1 MAPTLVKPTV
11 SIGPGY
17 ILRAAL
23 GSAEPS
29 NTVSGSKFTD
39 SWDPAWVVQG
49 ATNEGNV
56 WSYQT
61 NVEGVM
67 AAEYFDALSWETES
81 REGTFAFAML
91 HISARSI
98 ITAHNGGSTTTSGSG
113 ATLKT
118 EVEPPDPG
126 SEVRCMLGWE
136 SRDGT
141 ERLILRQCFQGGQ
154 VQITRNK
161 GAGNKAM
168 IPVEFKL
175 ELPDTGLK
183 LWRHSFAGTARGL

>member
-11 SIGPGY
+11 SIGPGWV
-17 ILRAAL
+17 LRAPI
-23 GSAEPS
+23 GSTEPT
-29 NTVSGSKFTD
+29 NTVAGGKFTD
-39 SWDPAWVVQG
+39 AWDAAWVVQG

-56 WSYQT
+56 FSYQT

-91 HISARSI
+91 HVSARSFV
-98 ITAHNGGSTTTSGSG
+98 TAFNGGATSTSGSG
-113 ATLKT
+113 ATLRT
-118 EVEPPDPG
+118 DFEPPDPG
-126 SEVRCMLGWE
+126 NEVRCMLGWE
-136 SRDGT
+136 SRDNT

-154 VQITRNK
+154 VQVTRNK

-175 ELPDTGLK
+175 ELPDSGAK
-183 LWRHSFAGTARGL
+183 LWKHSYAGTARGL